1 MKDTPLSNS
10 ERDFLLKAIGDKKVR
25 CFSAVVQEEQEVT
38 EEMEM
43 DLMQEETLRNSTN
56 LHVSLQRLDGRQ
68 TYDYRRIKI
77 SFGADYGCCFV
88 ELGETR

>member
-10 ERDFLLKAIGDKKVR
+10 VRDFVLKAIEEKKVR
-25 CFSAVVQEEQEVT
+25 YAQLYSSEEGDAEEVHR
-38 EEMEM
+38 EMQIEI
-43 DLMQEETLRNSTN
+43 SPN
-56 LHVSLQRLDGRQ
+56 LFVQRLDGRQ
-68 TYDYRRIKI
+68 TYDYRRIKV

>member
-1 MKDTPLSNS
+1 MLNSQFNILKHDCSKYSKDAA
-10 ERDFLLKAIGDKKVR
+10 LLLV
-25 CFSAVVQEEQEVT
+25 
-38 EEMEM
+38 
-43 DLMQEETLRNSTN
+43 
-56 LHVSLQRLDGRQ
+56 QRLDGRQ

>member
-10 ERDFLLKAIGDKKVR
+10 ERDFLLKAIEEKKVR
-25 CFSAVVQEEQEVT
+25 CAQLYSSEEGDAEEVHRG
-38 EEMEM
+38 
-43 DLMQEETLRNSTN
+43 MQIEISPHL
-56 LHVSLQRLDGRQ
+56 SLQRLDGRQ
-68 TYDYRRIKI
+68 TYDYRRIKV

>member
-1 MKDTPLSNS
+1 M
-10 ERDFLLKAIGDKKVR
+10 
-25 CFSAVVQEEQEVT
+25 
-38 EEMEM
+38 
-43 DLMQEETLRNSTN
+43 
-56 LHVSLQRLDGRQ
+56 QRLDGRQ

>member
-1 MKDTPLSNS
+1 MRDTPLSNC
-10 ERDFLLKAIGDKKVR
+10 ERSFLLKAIEEKKVR
-25 CFSAVVQEEQEVT
+25 VWMVDGHNSLCFNT
-38 EEMEM
+38 I
-43 DLMQEETLRNSTN
+43 
-56 LHVSLQRLDGRQ
+56 VSKYSKDAGLLLAQRLDGRQ